1 MQIWGAMLGAF
12 INYAL
17 MNYIIKG
24 HREILTNGNGNTFWT
39 GAQAQS
45 YSTNA
50 ASWALAPYMFSL
62 SARYEM
68 VPIAMGFGAAAVVV
82 HRFIYQVSYNID
94 ICIG

>member
-1 MQIWGAMLGAF
+1 MQIWGTMLGAF

-39 GAQAQS
+39 GATAQG

-50 ASWALAPYMFSL
+50 ASWALAPYLFRL
-62 SARYEM
+62 GARYEM
-68 VPIAMGFGAAAVVV
+68 VPIAMAFGAAAVVV
-82 HRFIYQVSYNID
+82 HRLIYQVSYNIS
-94 ICIG
+94 ISIG